1 MPFWRKKEQRAT
13 AEDTLLSVLMG
24 GCAVTREMALQV
36 PTVAGGIDLI
46 ANIIAGTPIKLY
58 KDVQGAK
65 AQEITDDHRLR
76 LLNDETGD
84 TLNANQFWR
93 AMVRDYYLGK
103 GGYAYI
109 SRQGTSVVSLHY
121 VEEGRVTVL
130 KNTDAIFKDFDLC
143 VDGVRY
149 RPFEFLKVLRNT
161 TDGAQGVPMT
171 VESAKLIETAY
182 ASMVFERNMVRR
194 GGNKKGFLKSESKLD
209 PDSLSE
215 LRRAFS
221 RLYSADSEGS
231 DNFVVLNK
239 GIDFKE
245 SSNTSVE
252 LQLNENKV
260 TNASEFA
267 KLFHVSADCIQGR
280 ASEQDVA
287 SIARLAA
294 IPLMNAIQCA
304 LNKDLLLESEK
315 GLLYFAFDTKELLR
329 GDMQS
334 RFAAYKTALDANFM
348 QIDEVRYAEDMEP
361 LGLDWIR
368 LGLQDVLYNPKT
380 GELFTP
386 NTGSRQTLGPEM
398 NNDQDY
404 EDLH

>member
-24 GCAVTREMALQV
+24 RCAVTREMALQV

-182 ASMVFERNMVRR
+182 TSMVFERNMVRR

-239 GIDFKE
+239 GIDPEHF
-245 SSNTSVE
+245 
-252 LQLNENKV
+252 
-260 TNASEFA
+260 
-267 KLFHVSADCIQGR
+267 
-280 ASEQDVA
+280 
-287 SIARLAA
+287 RLAA
-294 IPLMNAIQCA
+294 FRGPLRFEPGFLCGSATFALSFDCA
-304 LNKDLLLESEK
+304 PQRFLKSGELPVIFSEP
-315 GLLYFAFDTKELLR
+315 G
-329 GDMQS
+329 
-334 RFAAYKTALDANFM
+334 
-348 QIDEVRYAEDMEP
+348 
-361 LGLDWIR
+361 
-368 LGLQDVLYNPKT
+368 VLYNSTAFVSKP
-380 GELFTP
+380 LIAV
-386 NTGSRQTLGPEM
+386 TGSGAGSLTVNDVTVGILSLDGSLTLDCDTQNAYSGYQNKNSTISAPVFPVLSPGE
-398 NNDQDY
+398 NQISWTGGVTGV
-404 EDLH
+404 EITPRWWTL